1 MGEIQR
7 STYDDDG
14 RVTSWVTGM
23 DREMEGVGVS
33 YIHPVWT
40 WPNSADADYHRHNR
54 KWRWS
59 VFVAATE
66 GARDDVVQPALNA
79 AVEGAIRSFPG
90 VKDVHHE
97 DREVWRVSGRIDGEK
112 MVRAVSA
119 ATVVFV
125 PAINALYDDEGNAL
139 W

>member
-1 MGEIQR
+1 MGDIER

-14 RVTSWVTGM
+14 RVTSWVTGLDSDM
-23 DREMEGVGVS
+23 AGVGV
-33 YIHPVWT
+33 YYRHPVWT
-40 WPNSADADYHRHNR
+40 WPNSVDAGHHRYNR

-59 VFVAATE
+59 VSVAATE

-79 AVEGAIRSFPG
+79 AVEAAIRSFPR
-90 VKDVHHE
+90 VKDVYHE
-97 DREVWRVSGRIDGEK
+97 DREVWLVSGRFNAEK

-119 ATVVFV
+119 AAGVFV
-125 PAINALYDDEGNAL
+125 PAIKALYDNDGKAV